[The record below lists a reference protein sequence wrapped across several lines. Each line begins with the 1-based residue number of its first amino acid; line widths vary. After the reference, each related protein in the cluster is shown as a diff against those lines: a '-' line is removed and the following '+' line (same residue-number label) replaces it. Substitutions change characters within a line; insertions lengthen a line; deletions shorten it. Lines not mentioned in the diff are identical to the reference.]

1 MDTRVKPAYDDLVR
15 CEAMRFKSNATIL
28 AAGISRV
35 QAGVFMSLPLPS
47 AVDQTSVSRN
57 RLILVVYT
65 AAIFTSALLLFSV
78 QPLFT
83 KMVLPRLGGSP
94 AVWSVAMVFFQSLL
108 LGGYAYAHYL
118 MQVRGRIVPVAVHLV
133 LLVIALLTLP
143 LSIANGWGEPPTS
156 GYAFWL
162 LGLFAVSIG
171 LPFFA
176 LAANNPLL
184 QAWFV
189 RTGHPNGPDP
199 YFLYASSNIGS
210 FLALLSYPVLL
221 EPMFTLRTQNLIWT
235 SLYGLLILLIAGCG
249 LLLLRSPANAVV
261 EASRDDAD
269 APAPDWALRARWIFL
284 AAVPSGLLIAVTA
297 HISTDVAAAP
307 LLWVLPLSLYLLTW
321 VLVFQSRPLLPHKWV
336 LMLQPLAIAGV
347 IVLLAVGGEQN
358 LLLTLGGHQLCF
370 FVIAMACHGE
380 LARTRPPS
388 KYLTG
393 FYVALSFG
401 GMIGGLFA
409 GLLAPFM
416 FSWIAEYPILLAL
429 AALCRPPAGER
440 FPRWSHWVW
449 PVLAVLAVAL
459 IAPSWSS
466 GKVFTWLDDHRVWVI
481 GAVGVLSALLTLG
494 LNANRWK
501 IFATVVVALVLIRV
515 YPSDDGRV
523 ETVRSFFGVHK
534 IVVTPNGQY
543 HVLMHGTTIHGAEKF
558 RNDDGSPVTG
568 RPEAITY
575 YHKDGG
581 IGQAIS
587 AIRER
592 KGGPIRVAV
601 IGLGSGTLTC
611 ASEPGENW
619 KFFEIDQS
627 MVDTA
632 RDPKYFT
639 YIQNCEPGLKPVI
652 GDARLTFAK
661 EPDGIYDLI
670 IVDAYS
676 SDAIPIHLATEEAM
690 EIYKQKLAPQGAVV
704 MHVSNRHLE
713 LSSVVVGIADANDL
727 KSWVYSED
735 SGRDNEYIFSTS
747 VVVSAR
753 EEADVGALASSDK
766 WALTEAEDNQR
777 VWTDDYSNVLGAVW
791 RRLRD
796 GEQ

>member
-1 MDTRVKPAYDDLVR
+1 MSSPAAADL
-15 CEAMRFKSNATIL
+15 N
-28 AAGISRV
+28 
-35 QAGVFMSLPLPS
+35 S
-47 AVDQTSVSRN
+47 ASRN
-57 RLILVVYT
+57 RLLLVVYT

-94 AVWSVAMVFFQSLL
+94 AVWSVAMVFFQTLL
-108 LGGYAYAHYL
+108 LGGYAYAHFL
-118 MQVRGRIVPVAVHLV
+118 MQIRNRMIPVVVHLL
-133 LLVIALLTLP
+133 LLVVALLTLP
-143 LSIANGWGEPPTS
+143 LSIASGWGTPPES

-189 RTGHPNGPDP
+189 RTGHPDGFDP

-210 FLALLSYPVLL
+210 FLALLAYPVLL
-221 EPMFTLRTQNLIWT
+221 EPMFSLHTQNVIWT
-235 SLYGLLILLIAGCG
+235 AGYGLLIVLIAGCG
-249 LLLLRSPANAVV
+249 TLLLKSPVIVIPAAGV
-261 EASRDDAD
+261 DDVP
-269 APAPDWALRARWIFL
+269 APAPTWTLRLRWIFL

-321 VLVFQSRPLLPHKWV
+321 VLVFQSRPLLPHW
-336 LMLQPLAIAGV
+336 LILLLQPLAIAGV

-358 LLLTLGGHQLCF
+358 LLATLGGHLLCF
-370 FVIAMACHGE
+370 FIIAMACHGE
-380 LARTRPPS
+380 LARARPPA

-393 FYVALSFG
+393 YYVALSFG

-409 GLLAPFM
+409 GLIAPFT
-416 FSWIAEYPILLAL
+416 FSWIAEYPILVAL
-429 AALCRPPAGER
+429 AVLCRPTEPER
-440 FPRWSHWVW
+440 LRGWGRLYW
-449 PVLAVLAVAL
+449 PLLVIVAL
-459 IAPSWSS
+459 ALVAPSLS
-466 GKVFTWLDDHRVWVI
+466 GGKLFTWLDAQRITIISGLAIIAMVI
-481 GAVGVLSALLTLG
+481 AILLRGDRLKLFAITVLALSLL
-494 LNANRWK
+494 R
-501 IFATVVVALVLIRV
+501 IF
-515 YPSDDGRV
+515 PSDDGRV

-543 HVLMHGTTIHGAEKF
+543 HVLMHGTTIHGAEKYLN
-558 RNDDGSPVTG
+558 NDGTPVTG
-568 RPEAITY
+568 KPEPISY
-575 YHKDGG
+575 YYKDGG
-581 IGQAIS
+581 IGQAI
-587 AIRER
+587 AAVRAR
-592 KGGPIRVAV
+592 KGAPLRVAV
-601 IGLGSGTLTC
+601 IGLGSGSLTC
-611 ASEPGENW
+611 ASQPGEDW

-632 RDPKYFT
+632 RDPKFFN
-639 YIQNCEPGLKPVI
+639 YIQSCEPNMKPVI

-661 EPDGIYDLI
+661 EPDGVYDLI

-690 EIYKQKLAPQGAVV
+690 AIYKDKLAPQGAVV

-713 LSSVVVGIADANDL
+713 LASVVVGIADANDM
-727 KSWVYSED
+727 KSWVYNED
-735 SGRDNEYIFSTS
+735 SGRDNEYIFATN
-747 VVVSAR
+747 VVISAR
-753 EEADVGALASSDK
+753 APVDVGSIATSQV
-766 WALTEAEDNQR
+766 WALTEPEDDER

-796 GEQ
+796 GEN

>member
-1 MDTRVKPAYDDLVR
+1 MQSPDLSVV
-15 CEAMRFKSNATIL
+15 A
-28 AAGISRV
+28 
-35 QAGVFMSLPLPS
+35 
-47 AVDQTSVSRN
+47 DQPSVSRN
-57 RLILVVYT
+57 RLVLVVYT
-65 AAIFTSALLLFSV
+65 AAIFVSALLLFSV

-118 MQVRGRIVPVAVHLV
+118 MQLRNRMIPVAAHLV
-133 LLVIALLTLP
+133 LLIVALLTLP
-143 LSIANGWGEPPTS
+143 LSIASGWGEPPAS

-235 SLYGLLILLIAGCG
+235 GGYGLLIVLIASCG
-249 LLLLRSPANAVV
+249 VLLLRSPATAAIDTLA
-261 EASRDDAD
+261 EDFD
-269 APAPDWALRARWIFL
+269 APPPSWALRARWIFL

-297 HISTDVAAAP
+297 HISTDIAAAP

-321 VLVFQSRPLLPHKWV
+321 VLVFQSRPLLPHKWM
-336 LMLQPLAIAGV
+336 LMAQPLAITGV
-347 IVLLAVGGEQN
+347 IVLLAVGGERN
-358 LLLTLGGHQLCF
+358 LLITLGGNLLCF
-370 FVIAMACHGE
+370 FIIAMACHGE
-380 LARTRPPS
+380 LACTRPAA

-393 FYVALSFG
+393 FYVGLSFG
-401 GMIGGLFA
+401 GMVGGLFA
-409 GLLAPFM
+409 GLIAPFT
-416 FSWIAEYPILLAL
+416 FSWVAEYPILAAL
-429 AALCRPPAGER
+429 AVLCRPPAEER
-440 FPRWSHWVW
+440 LQNWNRWFW
-449 PVLAVLAVAL
+449 PLLVIIAVLL
-459 IAPSWSS
+459 IAPTYSN
-466 GKVFTWLDDHRVWVI
+466 GKLYAWLEEQRVYVI
-481 GAVGVLSALLTLG
+481 
-494 LNANRWK
+494 
-501 IFATVVVALVLIRV
+501 TVVAMIGMILTVLRVTGTAKFAGIIVLALVLVRA
-515 YPSDDGRV
+515 YPADDGRV

-534 IVVTPNGQY
+534 IVVTANGQY

-558 RNDDGSPVTG
+558 QNDDGTPATG
-568 RPEAITY
+568 RPEPITY
-575 YHKDGG
+575 YHQDGG
-581 IGQAIS
+581 IGQAIA

-592 KGGPIRVAV
+592 KGAPLRVAV

-611 ASEPGENW
+611 ASEPGETW

-632 RDPKYFT
+632 RDPKYFS
-639 YIQNCEPGLKPVI
+639 YIQSCAPDLKPVI
-652 GDARLTFAK
+652 GDARLTFAR

-690 EIYKQKLAPQGAVV
+690 EIYKDKLAPQGAVA

-713 LSSVVVGIADANDL
+713 LSSVVVGIAEANDL

-735 SGRDNEYIFSTS
+735 SNRESEYIFATS

-753 EEADVGALASSDK
+753 EETDVGKLASSEQ
-766 WALTEAEDNQR
+766 WALTEADEHQR